1 MGLNFSFRSKIALLL
16 IVGVMAG
23 CHREDTSSKAGEV
36 AGGEA
41 KAPAAETDS
50 QPSDTDST
58 LIEKINGYVACLN
71 RTAPRASD
79 SRRQYLSWAN
89 ESTGP
94 TCTEPYI
101 AYGIYGLY
109 SDGIQLCHQAATQGK
124 SLAPAL
130 PQLDQA
136 MEDLSKAYAE
146 LMPLTQ
152 KAADYYQQQDYKDDQ
167 CAGGK
172 TMHTQLMLGFNRF
185 FSAEKI
191 ASAELDKVKDQL
203 DEKELVSLE
212 QEQGKKLPWQKQYFM
227 MKARA
232 LLRTMPQGSGE
243 IDASAYGSAFDGVET
258 AYQQFIEYASAHTQE
273 TSETFFYSAFESSLK
288 NFYTKAKFLKRDL
301 SEGKKP
307 EAQVL
312 NDWIEAYNR
321 MVGDA
326 NSLTF
331 KSN

>member
-1 MGLNFSFRSKIALLL
+1 M
-16 IVGVMAG
+16 G
-23 CHREDTSSKAGEV
+23 CHRENAASKTDSGSQV
-36 AGGEA
+36 PQGEA
-41 KAPAAETDS
+41 QSQANPGESGGAPQEKNDDA
-50 QPSDTDST
+50 T
-58 LIEKINGYVACLN
+58 LIEKVNGYVACLN

-89 ESTGP
+89 ESSGP
-94 TCTEPYI
+94 TCSEAHIT
-101 AYGIYGLY
+101 YGIYALY
-109 SDGIQLCHQAATQGK
+109 GDGVQICNQAATRGK
-124 SLAPAL
+124 TLAPAL

-152 KAADYYQQQDYKDDQ
+152 KASDYYQQQDYKDDQ

-172 TMHTQLMLGFNRF
+172 TMHTQLILGFNQF

-203 DEKELVSLE
+203 DEKELTALE

-227 MKARA
+227 MKART
-232 LLRTMPQGSGE
+232 LLRTMPQGSSP
-243 IDASAYGSAFDGVET
+243 IDVSAYGAAFDALEV
-258 AYQQFIEYASAHTQE
+258 AYQQFFEYASTHSQE
-273 TSETFFYSAFESSLK
+273 TSETLFYSAFESSLK

-301 SEGKKP
+301 TEGKTP
-307 EAQVL
+307 DAQML

-326 NSLTF
+326 NGLTF